1 MKNAPHNWTY
11 YVRKDIG
18 IGENILLYRKYNYQ
32 VNKPIQCNATENNNR
47 VVYDNSDYRNYGWVE
62 AYTFYL
68 TDMRSITQ
76 IQAEIFW
83 PNLTKK

>member
-18 IGENILLYRKYNYQ
+18 IAENSLLYRKHNYQ
-32 VNKPIQCNATENNNR
+32 VDKPVQCNATENNNR
-47 VVYDNSDYRNYGWVE
+47 VVYGNLDYRSYGWVE
-62 AYTFYL
+62 TYTFYL

-83 PNLTKK
+83 PNLTKE